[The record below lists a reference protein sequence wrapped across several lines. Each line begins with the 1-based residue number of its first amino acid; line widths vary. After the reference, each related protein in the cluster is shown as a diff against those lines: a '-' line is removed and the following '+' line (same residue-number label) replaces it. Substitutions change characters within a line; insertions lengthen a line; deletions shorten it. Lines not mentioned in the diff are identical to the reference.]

1 MKNIKIYL
9 FNEDIEY
16 EESRYE
22 GESNYLKFMIG
33 QQIYLITDYKGHYE
47 LETVNQDMHFETKTQ
62 KAMVMILT
70 NLKEVS

>member
-9 FNEDIEY
+9 FNEGIEY
-16 EESRYE
+16 EEPRYE
-22 GESNYLKFMIG
+22 GQSNYLKFMIG
-33 QQIYLITDYKGHYE
+33 QQIYLVTDYKDHYE
-47 LETVNQDMHFETKTQ
+47 LETINQDMHFETKTQ

>member
-9 FNEDIEY
+9 FNENIEY
-16 EESRYE
+16 EEFKYE
-22 GESNYLKFMIG
+22 GQSNYLKFMMG
-33 QQIYLITDYKGHYE
+33 QDIYLVTDYKDHYE
-47 LETVNQDMHFETKTQ
+47 LETVNQDMRFETKTQ

>member
-9 FNEDIEY
+9 FNEGIEY

-22 GESNYLKFMIG
+22 GQSNYLKFMMG
-33 QQIYLITDYKGHYE
+33 QIIYVITDYKNHYE
-47 LETVNQDMHFETKTQ
+47 LETINQDMHFEAKTQ